1 MADASFGYVVDTDLK
16 AMQDLADNRSIRGTA
31 ASRMAADVRS
41 ATAAPGWTG
50 VGADYATWLRDLW
63 EDPTNPDAAI
73 TDGAPEQAYL
83 VVMNGGA
90 HMSVNHHLFR
100 WKAPDGGR
108 SRLDR
113 CIVDFEGEVLD
124 AHGLPH
130 LWRFAEE
137 EEKLLQLWPLSAEVL
152 EYAAMFYQ
160 QDGDRDRDD
169 EFHDRQT
176 PPLGGRGA
184 TVQTCQRL
192 IPIPVGWA
200 HMFLDYP
207 PMGVVYRRLLQLLSA
222 TADAADRHHFWAF
235 GEVALACGSPN
246 PRAPNPVSA
255 AVDSRWKRV
264 AYGKATLSAAT
275 AAWEGHRLGASKA
288 PPPDRNHPPI
298 LTTYLV
304 GQRGRK
310 KALKPGRTVGG
321 TAGPTPRR

>member
-1 MADASFGYVVDTDLK
+1 
-16 AMQDLADNRSIRGTA
+16 
-31 ASRMAADVRS
+31 MAADAKS
-41 ATAAPGWTG
+41 AAAAPGWTG
-50 VGADYATWLRDLW
+50 VGTDYAAWLRDLQ
-63 EDPTNPDAAI
+63 EDPMNPDAAI
-73 TDGAPEQAYL
+73 TDGALERAYL

-90 HMSVNHHLFR
+90 HMSVIHHLFR
-100 WKAPDGGR
+100 WKAPEGGR
-108 SRLDR
+108 SRLNGR
-113 CIVDFEGEVLD
+113 IVAFEGEVLD
-124 AHGLPH
+124 GHGLPR

-137 EEKLLQLWPLSAEVL
+137 EEKLLQLRPLSAEAL
-152 EYAAMFYQ
+152 EHAARFY
-160 QDGDRDRDD
+160 QDGDKDD
-169 EFHDRQT
+169 KFHNRQT
-176 PPLGGRGA
+176 LPLGGHGA
-184 TVQTCQRL
+184 TVQTCQRM

-235 GEVALACGSPN
+235 GEVALACGSPD

-275 AAWEGHRLGASKA
+275 AAWEGHRLGASTP